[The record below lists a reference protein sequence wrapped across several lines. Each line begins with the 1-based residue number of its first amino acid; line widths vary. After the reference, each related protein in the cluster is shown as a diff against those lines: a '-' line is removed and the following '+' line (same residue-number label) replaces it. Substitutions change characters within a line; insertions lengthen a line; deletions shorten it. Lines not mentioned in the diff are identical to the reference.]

1 MKKAITTIASIETYK
16 TLSTFSSLE
25 ELNQS
30 VYHHM
35 NHYNTQLTKTM
46 ITILKLLGRYS
57 VKYLGVSFLTKNKI
71 AEMVGKT
78 RRTIIRVCAALEVL
92 GIIKQHEMKRNSD
105 HQQTSNAIVIQPF
118 VEEIVAKVETTHVT
132 QEQPENVTPRNN
144 FSSLNNLKDLK
155 TYNSPVL
162 LPYEYFY
169 EMCTCFTTEK
179 KTINRLYGVYLYQI
193 KDIKDYY
200 SEKQLLDLG
209 TVGIKLAYQASKR
222 KKISNLFGYY
232 KGVLDQLLTR
242 LSIEEGRDQF
252 WSEESNTTMIENL
265 RSRGYSL

>member
-1 MKKAITTIASIETYK
+1 MKKAITTIASIDTYK

-25 ELNQS
+25 DLNQS
-30 VYHHM
+30 IYSHITHHK
-35 NHYNTQLTKTM
+35 NNLTKTM
-46 ITILKLLGRYS
+46 IIILKLLGRYS
-57 VKYLGVSFLTKNKI
+57 VKYLGVSYLTKNKI

-78 RRTIIRVCAALEVL
+78 RRTIIRVCAALEDL

-105 HQQTSNAIVIQPF
+105 QQQTSNAIVIQPF
-118 VEEIVAKVETTHVT
+118 VEEADVETTYVT
-132 QEQPENVTPRNN
+132 QDQPKNVTPKNN

-162 LPYEYFY
+162 IPYEHFRD
-169 EMCTCFTTEK
+169 MCSCFTTEK
-179 KTINRLYGVYLYQI
+179 KEINRLYGVYLYQI

-209 TVGIKLAYQASKR
+209 TVAIKLAYQATKR
-222 KKISNLFGYY
+222 KKINNLFGYY

-242 LSIEEGRDQF
+242 LSVEEGREQY
-252 WSEESNTTMIENL
+252 WSLESDSTMVENL
-265 RSRGYSL
+265 RSRGYAL

>member
-1 MKKAITTIASIETYK
+1 MKKAITTIASIDTYK
-16 TLSTFSSLE
+16 SLSTFSTLE

-30 VYHHM
+30 VYSHM
-35 NHYNTQLTKTM
+35 NHHKNNLTKTM

-57 VKYLGVSFLTKNKI
+57 VKYLGVSYLTKNKI
-71 AEMVGKT
+71 AEMVGKA
-78 RRTIIRVCAALEVL
+78 RRTIIRVCAALEDF
-92 GIIKQHEMKRNSD
+92 GIIKQYEMKRNSD

-118 VEEIVAKVETTHVT
+118 VEEVIVETTYVT
-132 QEQPENVTPRNN
+132 QEKPENVTPKNN

-162 LPYEYFY
+162 LPYEHFR

-179 KTINRLYGVYLYQI
+179 KTINRLYGVYLFQI

-209 TVGIKLAYQASKR
+209 TVGIKLAYQATKR

-242 LSIEEGRDQF
+242 LSIEEGRDHY
-252 WSEESNTTMIENL
+252 WSEESNSTMIENL
-265 RSRGYSL
+265 RSRGYAL